1 LGAPITGTS
10 ANRSGGNPP
19 RNADEVLEA
28 IGDEVDLV
36 LDAGPCPGG
45 IGSTVIDVT
54 VYPPRILRTG
64 AVTEQQIWAAL
75 GIT

>member
-1 LGAPITGTS
+1 
-10 ANRSGGNPP
+10 
-19 RNADEVLEA
+19 
-28 IGDEVDLV
+28 
-36 LDAGPCPGG
+36 
-45 IGSTVIDVT
+45 VIDVT